1 MCVGSL
7 QDNTLRVLLRGMRRG
22 GARHMLPATRV
33 RARWIDFW
41 RRAVALEEH
50 FAMAVQLH
58 YFPIKARNALPLVIA
73 AAGL

>member
-1 MCVGSL
+1 
-7 QDNTLRVLLRGMRRG
+7 
-22 GARHMLPATRV
+22 MLSATRV
-33 RARWIDFW
+33 PARWIDFW
-41 RRAVALEEH
+41 SRADAHEEH